1 MKHAI
6 VAVAAL
12 LVGMSAVLVPYRL
25 TRGYTPPAAS
35 PDSGFADRINAA
47 CRKGD
52 TVFDW
57 SVGDEFHAVPAGI
70 VEVTC
75 IHYGPGA
82 NIDQYK
88 VAVPR

>member
-1 MKHAI
+1 MSH
-6 VAVAAL
+6 VDL
-12 LVGMSAVLVPYRL
+12 LVKKLRANARIPSRA
-25 TRGYTPPAAS
+25 TPEATGL
-35 PDSGFADRINAA
+35 DIYA
-47 CRKGD
+47 CLDAPLMLRR
-52 TVFDW
+52 
-57 SVGDEFHAVPAGI
+57 APIMVPAGI